1 MGETFEVLAKLIRY
15 KNVRKVI
22 SMRDALQAY
31 TADWRATGNLE
42 EDVKSFLLK
51 HDAEYTYKHVS
62 AVAKTAV
69 DLAQQFGGD
78 ATKVEIAALLHDI
91 STVVPNEKR
100 IELARVLTIEVLPA
114 EVSFPMIIH
123 QKLSAVFAEQL
134 FGIIDAE
141 ILSAISC
148 HTTLKANA
156 SLSDKIVFTAD
167 KISWDQQGAPPYDN
181 ALQEGLTI
189 SIDLAAL
196 AYLDYLWD
204 IRESLKVLH
213 PWAFEARVDLYKG
226 LEVVLET
233 HIVCP
238 NCKVSTKEIMPLT
251 SCQYFY
257 KCKQC
262 QEVIRPLGE
271 DCCVYCSYAD
281 VPCPPI
287 QEGKTCC

>member
-1 MGETFEVLAKLIRY
+1 
-15 KNVRKVI
+15 
-22 SMRDALQAY
+22 MRDALQAY
-31 TADWRATGNLE
+31 TADWQLTGKLR

-62 AVAKTAV
+62 DVAKTAV

-78 ATKVEIAALLHDI
+78 AAKVEIAALLHDI

-100 IELARVLTIEVLPA
+100 IELARVLNVEVLPA

-134 FGIIDAE
+134 FGITDAE
-141 ILSAISC
+141 VLSAISC
-148 HTTLKANA
+148 HTTLKAEP

-167 KISWDQQGAPPYDN
+167 KISWDQQGTPPYSKS
-181 ALQEGLTI
+181 LQEGVTS

-213 PWAFEARVDLYKG
+213 PWALEARVDLYKG
-226 LEVVLET
+226 LGVVLEA

-238 NCKVSTKEIMPLT
+238 NCKLSSKEIMPLT

-257 KCKQC
+257 KCKHC

-281 VPCPPI
+281 LPCPPI
-287 QEGKTCC
+287 QEGKACC